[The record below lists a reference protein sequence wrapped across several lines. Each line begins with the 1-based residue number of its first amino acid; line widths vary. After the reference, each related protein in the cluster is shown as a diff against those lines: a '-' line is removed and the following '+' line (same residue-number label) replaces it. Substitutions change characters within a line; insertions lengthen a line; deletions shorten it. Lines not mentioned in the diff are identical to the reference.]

1 MKVEF
6 INPFI
11 VSLKNVISTMA
22 QIDLQSEKPT
32 KKVDEMARGDVSG
45 IIGMIGPQV
54 KGSMAITFDTKL
66 AKNIMQNMLGEAAE
80 SLDDEVRDMVGEMTN
95 MICGGAKNALSD
107 QNYEFE
113 LATPVIV
120 SGADHTIQH
129 KVDGPKIILTFSSEQ
144 GNAYLEICFD
154 N

>member
-1 MKVEF
+1 VKVEF